1 MIRQKQNSDKMIID
15 LDGPDGNAYNLLGV
29 ANNLMRKGFGNN
41 TFNIQYLYKGK
52 EKDYVLKEM
61 TSGDYNNLV
70 KVFDKHFGDMVILEY
85 SGFREVK

>member
-29 ANNLMRKGFGNN
+29 ANNLMRRGFGRNALGRD
-41 TFNIQYLYKGK
+41 IS
-52 EKDYVLKEM
+52 EVLNEM
-61 TSGDYNNLV
+61 TSGDYKNLV
-70 KVFDKHFGDMVILEY
+70 RVFDKYFGDMVILEY

>member
-1 MIRQKQNSDKMIID
+1 MIRQKQNSDKLIID
-15 LDGPDGNAYNLLGV
+15 LDGPDGNAYNLLSV
-29 ANNLMRKGFGNN
+29 AKGFMIRGFGRNALGRD
-41 TFNIQYLYKGK
+41 IA
-52 EKDYVLKEM
+52 DVLKEM

>member
-1 MIRQKQNSDKMIID
+1 MIRKKQNSNKLVID
-15 LDGPDGNAYNLLGV
+15 LDGPDGNAYNLLSV
-29 ANNLMRKGFGNN
+29 AKGFMTRGFGRNALGRD
-41 TFNIQYLYKGK
+41 IS
-52 EKDYVLKEM
+52 EVLKEM